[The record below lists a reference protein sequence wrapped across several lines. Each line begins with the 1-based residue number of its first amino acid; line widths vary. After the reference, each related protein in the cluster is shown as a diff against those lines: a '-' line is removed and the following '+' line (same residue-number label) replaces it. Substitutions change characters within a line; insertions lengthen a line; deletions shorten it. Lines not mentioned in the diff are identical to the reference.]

1 MLVLGAEPDAVDAGT
16 VGQDV
21 KIARHA
27 LVLEPDTRSDLVVVD
42 VNAPDQIRP
51 RVGEEEDG
59 WREGDA
65 AVQGSG
71 LGRKG
76 QYRDGFRWLG
86 EREGALVQAVQDGVV
101 VLEHVATGDVEDV
114 GLGRDDAHGVL
125 VESVQQDQ
133 EGRSFGG
140 KLVLCWG
147 SRRWRGEEVKGIGAH
162 HRVVGAEDDVLE
174 EVTRWKRGDRRDFG
188 RRHDWT
194 VFARHGFACDGD
206 LKRRGADV

>member
-1 MLVLGAEPDAVDAGT
+1 MPLATSSGSPPRLQLLGVDANAMDGLLNGRRVVKVLVLGAEPDAVDAGT
-16 VGQDV
+16 IGQDV

-65 AVQGSG
+65 AVQESG

-86 EREGALVQAVQDGVV
+86 EREGAHVQAVQDGVV

-114 GLGRDDAHGVL
+114 GLGLDDAHGVL

-133 EGRSFGG
+133 EGRSFGE
-140 KLVLCWG
+140 
-147 SRRWRGEEVKGIGAH
+147 S
-162 HRVVGAEDDVLE
+162 
-174 EVTRWKRGDRRDFG
+174 
-188 RRHDWT
+188 
-194 VFARHGFACDGD
+194 
-206 LKRRGADV
+206 